1 VEQLK
6 FTPKRNIKSRVL
18 VLTRRQIVI
27 YKNAEQMEKKL
38 PKNAIDFDKIT
49 RINEFQEDQQ
59 ANAGKGKKAMPVGG
73 NYIGY
78 MF

>member
-1 VEQLK
+1 MK

-27 YKNAEQMEKKL
+27 YKNVEQMEKKL

-49 RINEFQEDQQ
+49 RINEFQED
-59 ANAGKGKKAMPVGG
+59 
-73 NYIGY
+73 
-78 MF
+78 